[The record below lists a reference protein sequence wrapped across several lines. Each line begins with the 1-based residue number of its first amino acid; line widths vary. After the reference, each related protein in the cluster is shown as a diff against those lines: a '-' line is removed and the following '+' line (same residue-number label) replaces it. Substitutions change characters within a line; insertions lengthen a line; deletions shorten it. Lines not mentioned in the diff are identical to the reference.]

1 MANHEDYNDE
11 DVDQKTEKNT
21 IKILS
26 DYNKTRPGKLFHEHL
41 ATMAAMI
48 NYR

>member
-1 MANHEDYNDE
+1 MANHEDYNHK
-11 DVDQKTEKNT
+11 DVEEKLTIDT

-48 NYR
+48 LL

>member
-11 DVDQKTEKNT
+11 DVEEKTE
-21 IKILS
+21 KILS
-26 DYNKTRPGKLFHEHL
+26 DNNNKTRPGKLFHEHL

-48 NYR
+48 LL